1 MVGMRMKNREK
12 GSIDNSEKID
22 TLCGCWFSRRIKTIN
37 INNRIT
43 I

>member
-22 TLCGCWFSRRIKTIN
+22 TLCGWWFSRRIKS
-37 INNRIT
+37 
-43 I
+43 